1 MFQTCFGLKLD
12 ALLWLILVQLLS
24 YLLVELLEVLVSL
37 LDLIHAAL
45 QVGVELDPLCL
56 QPGHQLLGPT
66 PTSCSQLFLSR
77 DKNKCIRNVLFLQ
90 QVSQV
95 SS

>member
-1 MFQTCFGLKLD
+1 MFLR
-12 ALLWLILVQLLS
+12 LILVQLLS

-45 QVGVELDPLCL
+45 QVRVELDPLCL
-56 QPGHQLLGPT
+56 QPTHQLVGPT

-77 DKNKCIRNVLFLQ
+77 DKNKCIRNVLFLHHVL
-90 QVSQV
+90 QVPS
-95 SS
+95 

>member
-1 MFQTCFGLKLD
+1 MF
-12 ALLWLILVQLLS
+12 LWLILVQLLS

-56 QPGHQLLGPT
+56 QPTHQLVGPA

-77 DKNKCIRNVLFLQ
+77 DKNKCIRNVLFMHRVL
-90 QVSQV
+90 QV

>member
-1 MFQTCFGLKLD
+1 MFGLKLNVF
-12 ALLWLILVQLLS
+12 WGLILVQLLS
-24 YLLVELLEVLVSL
+24 YLLVELLEVLVPL

-56 QPGHQLLGPT
+56 QPTHQLLGPT
-66 PTSCSQLFLSR
+66 PTSCNQLFLSC
-77 DKNKCIRNVLFLQ
+77 DENKCIRNVLFLHH
-90 QVSQV
+90 VLRV